1 LLRTAVE
8 FEESDEIVRG
18 RILDSKVSSF
28 ESSHKASRVNIRSS
42 NSSVSASDFTTG
54 DEDEDEDED
63 DDSAICFAL
72 CFSFVTSQGL
82 HKNKPKDREIAVL
95 SLLCD
100 G

>member
-1 LLRTAVE
+1 MLRTAVE

-54 DEDEDEDED
+54 DEDED

-95 SLLCD
+95 SLPCD

>member
-1 LLRTAVE
+1 ME

-54 DEDEDEDED
+54 DEDEVED

-72 CFSFVTSQGL
+72 FFSFVTSQGL

>member
-1 LLRTAVE
+1 ME

-54 DEDEDEDED
+54 DED

-95 SLLCD
+95 SLPCD

>member
-1 LLRTAVE
+1 ME

-54 DEDEDEDED
+54 DED

-72 CFSFVTSQGL
+72 FFSFVTSQGL